1 MNDNDYAPLYQHED
15 ELISVR
21 IGKAN
26 TSDGAFLAVDGNV
39 QFGFTEGQYD
49 DMLLPLLRAIHNESI
64 EGVFKF
70 YKCQNGDYRLQ
81 SQVLLLVMNNQTG
94 LALQHQTKKIL
105 GALNNHLQQIA
116 V

>member
-21 IGKAN
+21 IGKPN
-26 TSDGAFLAVDGNV
+26 KGGGAFIAVNGNV

-49 DMLLPLLRAIHNESI
+49 DMLLPLLRAIHQEST
-64 EGVFKF
+64 EGTFKF

-81 SQVLLLVMNNQTG
+81 SYALMIVLKSSIG
-94 LALQHQTKKIL
+94 AALQRHATKT
-105 GALNNHLQQIA
+105 LNLINSLD
-116 V
+116 

>member
-1 MNDNDYAPLYQHED
+1 MNEHNYTPLYQHED

-21 IGKAN
+21 IGK
-26 TSDGAFLAVDGNV
+26 SDVGDGAFLAVDGNM
-39 QFGFTEGQYD
+39 QFGFTNDQYD
-49 DMLLPLLRAIHNESI
+49 DVLLPLLRAII
-64 EGVFKF
+64 EERTDGTFKF

-81 SQVLLLVMNNQTG
+81 SQVLMLVMNNQTG

-105 GALNNHLQQIA
+105 DALNDHLQQIA